1 MLVCFWKHDIIPHM
15 AQNLRLG
22 GPGNIKKLNDTLHT
36 SFVKH
41 ESYHNIQ
48 YINNQAIYPLPTHLL
63 RDFEL
68 LGKLITRLIHATDK
82 NKEEN

>member
-1 MLVCFWKHDIIPHM
+1 MLVCFRKHDIIPQM

-22 GPGNIKKLNDTLHT
+22 GPRNIKKLNDTLHT

-48 YINNQAIYPLPTHLL
+48 YIHNQSIYPLPTRLL
-63 RDFEL
+63 QDFEIL
-68 LGKLITRLIHATDK
+68 DKLITRLIHVAEK
-82 NKEEN
+82 VSEEK